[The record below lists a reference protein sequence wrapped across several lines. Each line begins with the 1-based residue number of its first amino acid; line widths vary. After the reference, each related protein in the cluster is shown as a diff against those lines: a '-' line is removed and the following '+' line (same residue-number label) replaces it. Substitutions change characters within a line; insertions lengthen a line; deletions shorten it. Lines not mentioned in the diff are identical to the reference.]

1 MCMNKVDIEKIEKAA
16 EATCFDAMFEV
27 HRIARKFGTTVV
39 CEVDGVTVEKPP
51 LSDKELANRQSAFIE
66 AKNK

>member
-1 MCMNKVDIEKIEKAA
+1 MNKADVEKIEKAA
-16 EATCFDAMFEV
+16 EAACFDAMLEV

-39 CEVDGVTVEKPP
+39 SEVGGVTVEKPP
-51 LSDKELANRQSAFIE
+51 LSDEELASLQSTFIE